1 MDNIIFVPG
10 IEGSTL
16 TLNGIEIWPLTLSEI
31 IFGYPPSRI
40 DQLLDPAAVATG
52 IVKNVACIPIYQTLD
67 DDLGIIANWAGATKI
82 QFYYDWRKDILT
94 YTAPLLASVIE
105 ERVKKG
111 GRSITLVAHSMG
123 GLVARLVL
131 EDPKYNTQPWFA
143 SIKALIAICTPH
155 HGAPQAI
162 CEALGLQGSSGLH
175 PSDMPRL
182 TSDNRYPAP
191 YQNLPAPH
199 YYRLREQPGNRRLD
213 LYDKTIDAR
222 FGLNTEDTAAANNSF
237 SRLNLNNRPAAVHYS
252 FIAGSQQ
259 QTTEQINVTK
269 NIFSIVTDQM
279 GDGTVPLWSAAP
291 GPVAAFVTPSDH
303 VGILKTYPFRKHL
316 YELFTGLKMMAA
328 HFTSNPVVSISVSKH
343 VYAPNETMSVVIV
356 PDTPTHELNGTL
368 RLSRST
374 DDAGEVV
381 VRYGA
386 GQGVSYHGP
395 VTAHLTVTLP
405 APGDL
410 GGYRL
415 TFEGSHTTTDQ
426 TGAGF
431 AVSSSGGVQSSRP

>member
-1 MDNIIFVPG
+1 MDTIIFVPG

-16 TLNGIEIWPLTLSEI
+16 ALNGSEIWPLTLSEI

-40 DQLLDPAAVATG
+40 DQLLNPAAVATG

-67 DDLGIIANWAGATKI
+67 DDLHIIANWAGAIKN

-94 YTAPLLASVIE
+94 DTAPRLASAIE
-105 ERVKKG
+105 DRVKKG
-111 GRSITLVAHSMG
+111 GKSITVVAHSMG

-131 EDPKYNTQPWFA
+131 EDPKYNTQPWFT
-143 SIKALIAICTPH
+143 SIKALITICTPH

-175 PSDMPRL
+175 PSD
-182 TSDNRYPAP
+182 PAP
-191 YQNLPAPH
+191 D
-199 YYRLREQPGNRRLD
+199 YYRFREQPGNRRLD
-213 LYDKTIDAR
+213 LYDSTIDAR
-222 FGLNTEDTAAANNSF
+222 FGLDAQNTAAAKNSF
-237 SRLNLNNRPAAVHYS
+237 SRLSLNSRQAAVHYS

-259 QTTEQINVTK
+259 QTTEQINVT
-269 NIFSIVTDQM
+269 NNVFSIVTDQM

-291 GPVAAFVTPSDH
+291 GPVAAFVTPGDH

-316 YELFTGLKMMAA
+316 YELFTGAKMMAA
-328 HFTSNPVVSISVSKH
+328 HFTSNPVISISVSKH

-356 PDTPTHELNGTL
+356 PDTPTHELTGTL

-374 DDAGEVV
+374 DDAGQVV
-381 VRYGA
+381 VGYGV
-386 GQGVSYHGP
+386 GQAVSYHGP
-395 VTAHLTVTLP
+395 VMGHLTVTMP

-431 AVSSSGGVQSSRP
+431 AVSSSGGMRSSRP

>member
-1 MDNIIFVPG
+1 MDSIILVPG

-16 TLNGIEIWPLTLSEI
+16 ALNGNEIWPLTLPEI
-31 IFGYPPSRI
+31 MFGYSPSRI

-52 IVKNVACIPIYQTLD
+52 IIKNVACITIYQPLD
-67 DDLGIIANWAGATKI
+67 DDLDVIANWAGATKI
-82 QFYYDWRKDILT
+82 LFYYDWRKDILT
-94 YTAPLLASVIE
+94 YTAPLLASAIAD
-105 ERVKKG
+105 RVKEG
-111 GRSITLVAHSMG
+111 GKSISLVCHSMG

-131 EDPKYNTQPWFA
+131 EDPKYNTQPWFP
-143 SIKALIAICTPH
+143 SIKALITICTPH

-182 TSDNRYPAP
+182 TSDVRYPAP

-222 FGLNTEDTAAANNSF
+222 FGLRVENTAAANNSF
-237 SRLNLNNRPAAVHYS
+237 SLLNLNNRPAAVHYS

-259 QTTEQINVTK
+259 QTAEQINVT
-269 NIFSIVTDQM
+269 NNLFSIATDQM

-291 GPVAAFVTPSDH
+291 GPVAAFVTPGDH
-303 VGILKTYPFRKHL
+303 VGILQTYPFRRQL
-316 YELFTGLKMMAA
+316 YEILTGSRMMAA
-328 HFTSNPVVSISVSKH
+328 HFTNNPVVSISVNKH
-343 VYAPNETMSVVIV
+343 VYAPNEMMSVVIIT
-356 PDTPTHELNGTL
+356 DIPTHELSGTL

-374 DDAGEVV
+374 DDAGKVV
-381 VRYGA
+381 VRYGV
-386 GQGVSYHGP
+386 GQAVSYHGP
-395 VTAHLTVTLP
+395 VTAHLTITMP
-405 APGDL
+405 APSDL

-431 AVSSSGGVQSSRP
+431 AVSNSGGMRSSRP